1 MKTNLLRA
9 LLAAAVLCGASTA
22 QAQWSAYRPESSLWL
37 VGWGIAQPIGDM
49 KDFQSGTSV
58 NGFAMEFRSIVR
70 PRLSAGL
77 AFDYN
82 RFSRTRSMESSTRPD
97 GSVLSAPTY
106 RYADNF
112 GVKATGHY
120 YLTDG
125 GLRPYVGA
133 GLGGNWNYAYLQIAD
148 VSSTDHGFQFIFSP
162 EAGLLWELA
171 AGRSTVAINVAL
183 RYNFTTAH
191 FLSVDNAQWFSEV
204 VGVSLAY

>member
-82 RFSRTRSMESSTRPD
+82 RFSRTRSMETSTRPD

-133 GLGGNWNYAYLQIAD
+133 GIGGNWNYAYLQIAD
-148 VSSTDHGFQFIFSP
+148 VPTDHASSSSSRQ
-162 EAGLLWELA
+162 AGSSELA
-171 AGRSTVAINVAL
+171 AGRSKSPSTWRSAASPPP
-183 RYNFTTAH
+183 T
-191 FLSVDNAQWFSEV
+191 S
-204 VGVSLAY
+204 